1 MYKLKYKELIHLTK
15 GKHHDGGGLYI
26 RITKQGKGLWTYRF
40 RINKK
45 SHEMSLGT
53 FPEVKISEAREKLA
67 EQKRLRLKDINPL
80 HEKRKHEILKE
91 QQNKKFSE
99 IADLY
104 ITTKKKDEWTNPK
117 SEQQWRS
124 TIETYAKPVLDRKP
138 FIDINNDDIVEVLLP
153 IWTTKTETARRL
165 QQRLFRI
172 ITFAKVKKWYLKE
185 NPASWQ
191 EHLYHIL
198 PNPFKIKKVK
208 HHPFLHHEKVNCFY
222 NELCEIDLLSTFA
235 LRLLILTVTRT
246 SEVIKSKFEQ
256 FDLDKGIW
264 NLPYYNMK
272 ARKEHTVPLSDD
284 AIAIIKLMRKKHNH
298 EYVFTNPSTGK
309 HISNGAV
316 VLLRRQPLAL
326 QQIRQGHSDGSQQTP
341 RNPTQHTI
349 NSPHR
354 RSQGSCRAGHVN
366 RRHRENPAE
375 SIRAD
380 MEEQSAS
387 ISVVHQY
394 ATRRKKRIC

>member
-1 MYKLKYKELIHLTK
+1 MKRLNAKQILALPIGKY
-15 GKHHDGGGLYI
+15 HDGNGLYI
-26 RITKQGKGLWTYRF
+26 SIYSPGRGKWSF
-40 RINKK
+40 RYTINKK
-45 SHEMSLGT
+45 SREMGLGSFPDVSL
-53 FPEVKISEAREKLA
+53 FEARHHALGNKQLLGKKIDPIDEKNRA
-67 EQKRLRLKDINPL
+67 QILRQ
-80 HEKRKHEILKE
+80 
-91 QQNKKFSE
+91 QQNKKFSD
-99 IADLY
+99 IADIY
-104 ITTKKKDEWTNPK
+104 ISTKKKDEWTNPK
-117 SEQQWRS
+117 SEQQWRN
-124 TIETYAKPVLDRKP
+124 TIATYASPILDKKP

-153 IWTTKTETARRL
+153 IWATKTETARRL

-222 NELCEIDLLSTFA
+222 NELCEIDLFSTFA

-256 FDLDKGIW
+256 FDLGKGIW

-272 ARKEHTVPLSDD
+272 ARKEHTVPLSND

-309 HISNGAV
+309 HISNGAMLV
-316 VLLRRQPLAL
+316 F
-326 QQIRQGHSDGSQQTP
+326 I
-341 RNPTQHTI
+341 
-349 NSPHR
+349 
-354 RSQGSCRAGHVN
+354 
-366 RRHRENPAE
+366 
-375 SIRAD
+375 
-380 MEEQSAS
+380 
-387 ISVVHQY
+387 
-394 ATRRKKRIC
+394 KKRFPHFKITVHGFRATFKTWAEEAGIYSHHAIEFCLAHELPTKVEKAYLRSDLIEQRKIIMNDWENFLLNGKG